1 MSTFK
6 VTSKEIIFETLIY
19 VYILIIATSPI
30 FPLSPITF
38 PFHFH
43 VFLNSLSAV
52 SAASYGHGCSIIHQ
66 SMHRLSRTTVLKV
79 PNCSSTEAISCQS
92 IAPQIRLRFHVPFPH
107 LCFTSTGLILCR
119 YGASSHHSIAA
130 LSSCE
135 QHI

>member
-6 VTSKEIIFETLIY
+6 VTSKEIIFENLIY
-19 VYILIIATSPI
+19 VYILIKATSPI
-30 FPLSPITF
+30 FSLSPF
-38 PFHFH
+38 PSHFH
-43 VFLNSLSAV
+43 VFLNPLSTV

-92 IAPQIRLRFHVPFPH
+92 IASQIRLGFHVPFSH
-107 LCFTSTGLILCR
+107 SCFTSTGLILCR

-130 LSSCE
+130 WSSCE